1 MSSALH
7 INRCVP
13 SFSPTQV
20 ILEVKSVLNSTV
32 KRKKKEREREREKDL
47 LICTDRATRLDSE
60 GDVLNLSLISYVNR
74 GLASAG
80 LDAGEPVES

>member
-7 INRCVP
+7 INRCV
-13 SFSPTQV
+13 SFSFFFLTQV
-20 ILEVKSVLNSTV
+20 ILEVKSGLNSTV
-32 KRKKKEREREREKDL
+32 KKSQRL
-47 LICTDRATRLDSE
+47 SICTDRVAHLDLE

-74 GLASAG
+74 GLALAG